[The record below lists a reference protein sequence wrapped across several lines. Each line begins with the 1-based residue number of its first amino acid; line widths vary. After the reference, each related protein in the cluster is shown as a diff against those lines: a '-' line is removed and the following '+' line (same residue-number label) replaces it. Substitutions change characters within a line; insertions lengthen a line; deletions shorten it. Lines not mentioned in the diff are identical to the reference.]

1 MAKQTTKE
9 ILCIHVRRLYV
20 TIKKEYE
27 TKEYAVYTI
36 LGYDAN
42 GMKDILGIG

>member
-1 MAKQTTKE
+1 M
-9 ILCIHVRRLYV
+9 YV
-20 TIKKEYE
+20 SIKKEYE

-42 GMKDILGIG
+42 GMKDILGIWLMKQKASITGCKCLMN